1 MAEPLA
7 TKLAVER
14 IGDDEFLSKALPVRM
29 GNVAP
34 IAYGGSTLGI
44 AVNAALATVPSTHR
58 LYSLLGHYLGPAS
71 IEQHLQC
78 KVIRTRS
85 TATFATRRVE
95 VRQAQKDGSLRLV
108 LEIIADFQVIE
119 EAKFTYNAKPLRTF
133 ASVADSK
140 PDDEVGEALLA
151 AGKITQKQL
160 DIVRTSFAANR
171 RHFETRIPPESLS
184 GQTYNGIA
192 KGSTTQDHLDMTERA
207 SGDWVRSRDEQLSD
221 NDQVTVLSFFM
232 DGGLAFLPLAH
243 SGMFLNEAGAC
254 SSLDIALRLY
264 QPKLDM
270 REWHFRERNSTV
282 AGHGRTYTEA
292 RLWDEKGNVVA
303 SMTQQGI
310 LRPKK
315 VKASI

>member
-1 MAEPLA
+1 MTEPLA
-7 TKLAVER
+7 AQLAVER
-14 IGDDEFLSKALPVRM
+14 TGEDEYVSKALPVRM

-44 AVNAALATVPSTHR
+44 AVNAALATVPATHR

-78 KVIRTRS
+78 KVTRTRS
-85 TATFATRRVE
+85 TPTFATRRVE
-95 VRQAQKDGSLRLV
+95 VRQKQKDGSLRVV
-108 LEIIADFQVIE
+108 LEIIADFHVVE
-119 EAKFTYNAKPLRTF
+119 EAKFTYNAKPQRSF
-133 ASVADSK
+133 ASLQDSK
-140 PDDEVGEALLA
+140 PDDEVNEALLA
-151 AGKITQKQL
+151 DGKISRGQL
-160 DIVRTSFAANR
+160 EAAKTSFAANR
-171 RHFETRIPPESLS
+171 RHFETRLPPESLS
-184 GQTYNGIA
+184 GQNLHGIS
-192 KGSTTQDHLDMTERA
+192 KSGTTQDHLDMTEKT
-207 SGDWVRSRDEQLSD
+207 SGDWMRSRDEHLTD
-221 NDQVTVLSFFM
+221 ADQIAVLSFFM

-243 SGMFLNEAGAC
+243 SNMFLNEAGAC

-264 QPKLDM
+264 QPTIDL
-270 REWHFRERNSTV
+270 RNWHFRERHSTV

-292 RLWDEKGNVVA
+292 RLWDEQGNVVA